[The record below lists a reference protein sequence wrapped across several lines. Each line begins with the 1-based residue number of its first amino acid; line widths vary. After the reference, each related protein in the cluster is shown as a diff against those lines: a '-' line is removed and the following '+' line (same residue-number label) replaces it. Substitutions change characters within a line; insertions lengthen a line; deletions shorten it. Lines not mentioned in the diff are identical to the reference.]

1 MKGNDML
8 RRILVPLDGSPK
20 AETVLTALPPLARA
34 FGATIDLVHVV
45 PDRRSFSRQGP
56 EDPLDWRMTSRRAEE
71 YLTGPAARLTEAGLR
86 VRTRVEEGGP
96 AAVLVGILEE
106 GRHDLV
112 AFTPRGL
119 GGTDALVVGSTA
131 AAVAL
136 HAPTSILL
144 VPRPMREGKMER
156 ILIPVDG
163 SPRSEWALGLAA
175 RLAVSEGAEIHLV
188 HALVRPERFGTLAGG
203 ADFDKASLRLLES
216 NRSAA
221 LRYMG
226 QVQERFGDPG
236 LRVSG
241 RILEANGDL
250 CGRVMREVDASE
262 ADLVVL
268 SAHGGRESMTSRLGP
283 LPLRFLLM
291 APVPTLILQD
301 LPTSKGSARTDADH
315 SDA

>member
-1 MKGNDML
+1 ML
-8 RRILVPLDGSPK
+8 RRILVPLDGSPQ
-20 AETVLTALPPLARA
+20 AETVLSALPPLARA
-34 FGATIDLVHVV
+34 FGAVIDLVHVV
-45 PDRRSFSRQGP
+45 PDRRSLSRHGP

-71 YLTGPAARLTEAGLR
+71 YLSGPAARLTEAGIR
-86 VRTRVEEGGP
+86 VETRVEEGAP

-112 AFTPRGL
+112 ALTPRGL
-119 GGTDALVVGSTA
+119 GGTDALIVGSTA

-144 VPRPMREGKMER
+144 VPRPLEEGKVER

-163 SPRSEWALGLAA
+163 SPRSEWALGLAS
-175 RLAVSEGAEIHLV
+175 RLAASEGAELHLV
-188 HALVRPERFGTLAGG
+188 HALVRPERFGALAGG
-203 ADFDKASLRLLES
+203 AEFDQASLRLLES

-226 QVQERFGDPG
+226 QVQKRFGDPG

-250 CGRVMREVDASE
+250 CGRVLREVESTR

-268 SAHGGRESMTSRLGP
+268 CAHGGRESMTSRLGP
-283 LPLRFLLM
+283 LPLRFLLR

-315 SDA
+315 PDA